1 MEGLALLQCVSEC
14 RASAKLMQ
22 HPAALA
28 IAWQL
33 AAASTEADVLRVL
46 LRVRM
51 SLTKV
56 RFGVCGSSRQAFVC
70 RGAVPLCPEQSEERR
85 LSRLLL
91 FSWC

>member
-22 HPAALA
+22 HPAALT

-46 LRVRM
+46 LRVRR

-56 RFGVCGSSRQAFVC
+56 CFGVCGKSCQAASYEPC
-70 RGAVPLCPEQSEERR
+70 A
-85 LSRLLL
+85 
-91 FSWC
+91 

>member
-22 HPAALA
+22 HPAALT

-46 LRVRM
+46 LRVRK

-56 RFGVCGSSRQAFVC
+56 CFGVCGKSCQAASYEPC
-70 RGAVPLCPEQSEERR
+70 A
-85 LSRLLL
+85 
-91 FSWC
+91 